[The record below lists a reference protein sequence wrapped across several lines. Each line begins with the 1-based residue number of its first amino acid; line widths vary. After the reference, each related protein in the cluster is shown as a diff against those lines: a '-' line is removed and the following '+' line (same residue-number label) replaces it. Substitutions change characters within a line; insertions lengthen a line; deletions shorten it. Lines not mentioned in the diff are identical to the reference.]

1 MERRE
6 IIDEKMWI
14 QGHRYL
20 KFGCPRHLCHKSTS
34 EWDMADKENYLR
46 DLGFENEVA
55 PQR

>member
-6 IIDEKMWI
+6 IIDEKIWL

-46 DLGFENEVA
+46 DLGFEYEVA